1 MQLSPQQRSYV
12 RKRTNHHEPD
22 PSEMMG
28 ELNIVPFLDIVVNI
42 IMFLLATTQAVLA
55 IAQLDAALPSLGR
68 RVGRAQLDDQ
78 SSSLNLSVTITSN
91 GVIVGASGG
100 FMAPGCETTAGRGG
114 IAVPKRNGDYDWGAL
129 TQCATRIKHEFP
141 DETKVIVSA
150 DPEIRVPTPRRRH
163 GRAPSRRNRRPLPRR
178 DALGGLALM
187 RDPMADGVAADLA
200 DEREP
205 RGRGD

>member
-1 MQLSPQQRSYV
+1 MQLTPQQRAYV
-12 RKRTNHHEPD
+12 RKRTSVHDPD

-55 IAQLDAALPSLGR
+55 IAELDAQLPSLGR
-68 RVGRAQLDDQ
+68 RVGRTQLDDQ
-78 SSSLNLSVTITSN
+78 SSTLNLSVTITRN

-114 IAVPKRNGDYDWGAL
+114 IAVPKRNGQFDWPGL
-129 TQCATRIKHEFP
+129 TQCAARIKHEFS

-150 DPEIRVPTPRRRH
+150 DPEIEFEHLV
-163 GRAPSRRNRRPLPRR
+163 AAM
-178 DALGGLALM
+178 DALRANGTDELFPDVMLSAGL
-187 RDPMADGVAADLA
+187 R
-200 DEREP
+200 
-205 RGRGD
+205 